1 MFKLDEIWWLVTPQ
15 NPHKILKPATY
26 KERINNCKIIS
37 KNRPIKI
44 KEIEKKINSK
54 YTYKSLNYILN
65 HYPNIKF
72 FWLMGADNLINFHK
86 WQNWKQIFNEISVVV
101 FKRHG
106 YNTMALKS
114 IVCRTF
120 SQVPTGTVDLT
131 TTRHSFLRCSATD
144 EAAAKRGFKLGLP
157 SISGGVPMQRK
168 HILHVSNAS
177 LNCVVKEI
185 RCSCWFLLICAIF
198 SGCCCR
204 RARAA
209 STRAARTA
217 RATALAAVGPRATPS
232 ARASPSRSRRG
243 CGGSA

>member
-1 MFKLDEIWWLVTPQ
+1 MKKIGLLGGSFDPPHKGHLYISLQAKKMFKLDEIWWLVTPQ

-54 YTYKSLNYILN
+54 YTYKSLDYILN

-86 WQNWKQIFNEISVVV
+86 WQKWKQIFNEISVVV

-114 IVCRTF
+114 IAFRTF
-120 SQVPTGTVDLT
+120 SNSRLI
-131 TTRHSFLRCSATD
+131 SNFININ
-144 EAAAKRGFKLGLP
+144 EFNKLP
-157 SISGGVPMQRK
+157 SWTWI
-168 HILHVSNAS
+168 N
-177 LNCVVKEI
+177 NKEI
-185 RCSCWFLLICAIF
+185 KISSSEI
-198 SGCCCR
+198 R
-204 RARAA
+204 RQRNML
-209 STRAARTA
+209 RK
-217 RATALAAVGPRATPS
+217 
-232 ARASPSRSRRG
+232 
-243 CGGSA
+243 

>member
-1 MFKLDEIWWLVTPQ
+1 MKKIGLLGGSFDPPHKGHLYISLQAKKMFKLDEIWWLVTPQ

-26 KERINNCKIIS
+26 KERIKNCKIIS

-120 SQVPTGTVDLT
+120 SNSRIISNYINVNE
-131 TTRHSFLRCSATD
+131 FN
-144 EAAAKRGFKLGLP
+144 KLP
-157 SISGGVPMQRK
+157 SWAWI
-168 HILHVSNAS
+168 N
-177 LNCVVKEI
+177 NKEI
-185 RCSCWFLLICAIF
+185 RISSSEIRQQRNIL
-198 SGCCCR
+198 R
-204 RARAA
+204 K
-209 STRAARTA
+209 
-217 RATALAAVGPRATPS
+217 
-232 ARASPSRSRRG
+232 
-243 CGGSA
+243 